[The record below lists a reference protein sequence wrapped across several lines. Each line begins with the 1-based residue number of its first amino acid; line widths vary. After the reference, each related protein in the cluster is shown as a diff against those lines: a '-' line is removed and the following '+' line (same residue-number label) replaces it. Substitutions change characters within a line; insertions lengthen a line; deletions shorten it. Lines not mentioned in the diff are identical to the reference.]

1 MDARYDKLL
10 RCRDSVRERT
20 DFVPEVALV
29 LGSGLGGFAAELE
42 TAAVVDYADIPGFPR
57 STVLGNAGKLIFGF
71 LGEARVVCMQGRVHY
86 YEGYDISDVVLP
98 ARLMR
103 LLGAE
108 TLFLTNAAGGVNPDY
123 NAGEFMLIRDHI
135 LYSVPNPLIGANLEE
150 LGTRFPDMSE
160 VYDAGLR
167 GVIKTAAAQAGV
179 GLREGVYAQFSG
191 PSFETPSEVR
201 MAGIL
206 GADAV
211 GMSTAVEAVAARHC
225 GMRVC
230 GVSCISNKAAGLSA
244 TPLTHAEVQEAAD
257 KAAPRFRKLVGESI
271 KMMCKA

>member
-57 STVLGNAGKLIFGF
+57 STVLGHAGKLIFGF

-123 NAGEFMLIRDHI
+123 NAGDFMLIRDHI

>member
-57 STVLGNAGKLIFGF
+57 STVLGHAGKLIFGF

-123 NAGEFMLIRDHI
+123 NAGDFMLIRDHI

-206 GADAV
+206 GSDAV

>member
-206 GADAV
+206 GSDAV